1 MNKAGGEHFNST
13 APTDHTRQ
21 WEQHRVGGSPEND
34 QRREF
39 QQRFY
44 ERGDKNAREVL
55 GLDEDATAI
64 TMSLEQRSFMSML
77 SPENA
82 VLLDK
87 SAVRP
92 SRLGAVSVHGLISM
106 DGQCIYPFDH
116 KLQNTVHQAVC
127 KELAG
132 QSSSVAEMVR
142 YLQDD
147 NAVIEQQYVKSR
159 GMSYIAKYREEVDNY
174 RDDIAAQFKGDLPH
188 ADMVKPLPLR
198 RAISEQV
205 VGEGKMSPE
214 EAQAYCSFGA
224 RRDALVRQLS
234 RSIYFKDDKSG
245 KPRAHEL
252 PFEMVGNKMLNVE
265 KRLALI
271 AKIQYLSRECDDE
284 AMQQV
289 IAGRISKSQ
298 LPEGLDENQY
308 LRRAIV
314 DLKKVLI
321 QGNKKIQ
328 SSNAKNA
335 RDSDPSDQSNN
346 SKTSNPSVN
355 EAEEESLTSEQYAC
369 LAQFIQLCKSY
380 YGDLMPR
387 LEEASFFYGAP
398 DNRYVKL
405 KVEERFGDSAQRR
418 REGRRIAEERS
429 RDELESIKLH
439 VAQAL
444 SSDVTADNWRDTY
457 ILPTGILVWTADSRK
472 FGVHGQSALS
482 NLYHAQMPS
491 EDAWLVWSRLWLP
504 TTGWRNQY
512 SDIARSTI
520 NRVVRHDI
528 SANIDNLNATDFDMY
543 NFLYEN
549 DVEINNLLDEAGN
562 FMDQPTTNNV
572 DFLRAVMPYAGGF
585 VRRINADQS
594 MITIHGV
601 KEHLSELR
609 KFFKGQLPYYRQPAN
624 QLFYPINDKRNSDA
638 APGVGA
644 LCIRV
649 GQLLASDFDGDDP
662 ESATN
667 RSLLS
672 EMVCDDLGMA
682 IFDRLN
688 VNQITHFRS
697 LLHLPNSINVPVHDI
712 SRGYGY
718 DRSRSY
724 IPVNKRDRMIE
735 MRTRLRPYFINEFA
749 KYFAGHANQ
758 EMTKFI
764 DGLKAHKSTKG
775 ER

>member
-1 MNKAGGEHFNST
+1 MNKAGGEHFSST

-21 WEQHRVGGSPEND
+21 WEQHRDGGSPEND

-55 GLDEDATAI
+55 GLDEDAMAI

-82 VLLDK
+82 VSLDK

-92 SRLGAVSVHGLISM
+92 SRLGTVSVHGLISM
-106 DGQCIYPFDH
+106 DGQCIYPFDR

-127 KELAG
+127 KELAS
-132 QSSSVAEMVR
+132 QSSSVSEMVQH
-142 YLQDD
+142 LQDG
-147 NAVIEQQYVKSR
+147 NALIEQQYSRSRSTFYVKEYNARVGDYYHSVTSR
-159 GMSYIAKYREEVDNY
+159 
-174 RDDIAAQFKGDLPH
+174 FKGNLTRDK
-188 ADMVKPLPLR
+188 MVGKPSWR
-198 RAISEQV
+198 RAISEQAV
-205 VGEGKMSPE
+205 NEGKMSHD
-214 EAQAYCSFGA
+214 EAEAYCSFDAKKDDLVDQLKRSIGWQAGGDTGGANA
-224 RRDALVRQLS
+224 RRRSYEMLDEKMKNIEQHIALQ
-234 RSIYFKDDKSG
+234 
-245 KPRAHEL
+245 A
-252 PFEMVGNKMLNVE
+252 KM
-265 KRLALI
+265 
-271 AKIQYLSRECDDE
+271 QYLSRRCDDE

-289 IAGRISKSQ
+289 IADRISRRRPKLDVEEDLDKAVADACKVIIRGNREKQRADSKRGRDQ
-298 LPEGLDENQY
+298 HSDGSAGNRRPVKAPE
-308 LRRAIV
+308 I
-314 DLKKVLI
+314 
-321 QGNKKIQ
+321 
-328 SSNAKNA
+328 
-335 RDSDPSDQSNN
+335 
-346 SKTSNPSVN
+346 N
-355 EAEEESLTSEQYAC
+355 EVSLTEGQQSLLEQYK
-369 LAQFIQLCKSY
+369 QLCFKY
-380 YGDLMPR
+380 YGDLMPK
-387 LEEASFFYGAP
+387 LEEAAFFYGAP
-398 DNRYVKL
+398 DKHYTELCVDK
-405 KVEERFGDSAQRR
+405 EFGNTSQRR
-418 REGRRIAEERS
+418 QDCRKFAEESCRRELADIKLRIAS
-429 RDELESIKLH
+429 TLNADI
-439 VAQAL
+439 
-444 SSDVTADNWRDTY
+444 TADNWRDTY

-472 FGVHGQSALS
+472 FSVHGQSALS
-482 NLYHAQMPS
+482 NLYRAQMPS
-491 EDAWLVWSRLWLP
+491 EDAWSAWSRLWLP
-504 TTGWRNQY
+504 TTGRRNQY
-512 SDIARSTI
+512 GDIARSTI

-528 SANIDNLNATDFDMY
+528 GANIDNLNATDFDMY

-549 DVEINNLLDEAGN
+549 DVEINNLLDETGN

-585 VRRINADQS
+585 VRRINLANQS

-724 IPVNKRDRMIE
+724 IPVNKKDRMIE

-764 DGLKAHKSTKG
+764 DGLNAHKSTKG